1 MIGKFKVLVV
11 DGDGD
16 KLNLLKVTLSMAG
29 YELCTAKDGEE
40 GLAAIDT
47 HSPDLVIADVLMP
60 RMNGYELAR
69 RIRGDPGTKFIPII
83 LQTAG
88 DYRAQ
93 DLLHGSEVGALGYI
107 TDPMD
112 LDLLLARARTL
123 LDFKAYLDSCKE
135 AAFTDYLTALPN
147 RRRFELQLEREVAR
161 TLRYEHPFSLLLLD
175 IDHFKEVN
183 DTHGHEAGDEAIRRV
198 AKTLQA
204 GTRGIDLAARIGGE
218 EFGVILSETRLE
230 GAIDLAERLRL
241 AIKEVKLPSIGKI
254 TASFGVAECP
264 SCGQT
269 ERELLAGADAA
280 LYQAKRNGRDRVRRA
295 QAEEPNSATVG
306 DVH

>member
-1 MIGKFKVLVV
+1 MAGKFKVLVV
-11 DGDGD
+11 DDDAD

-29 YELCTAKDGEE
+29 YEVCTAGDGEE

-47 HSPDLVIADVLMP
+47 HSPDLVIADVQMP

-88 DYRAQ
+88 DYRAR
-93 DLLHGSEVGALGYI
+93 DLLHGSEVGALGYM

-198 AKTLQA
+198 AKTLQE

-230 GAIDLAERLRL
+230 GAIDLAERLRV
-241 AIKEVKLPSIGKI
+241 AIKEVRFASIGEI

-269 ERELLAGADAA
+269 ERELLASADAA
-280 LYQAKRNGRDRVRRA
+280 LYQAKREGRDRVRRA

>member
-11 DGDGD
+11 DDNAD
-16 KLNLLKVTLSMAG
+16 KRNLLEVALSMAG
-29 YELCTAKDGEE
+29 YEVRTAGDGEE
-40 GLAAIDT
+40 GLAAVDL
-47 HSPDLVIADVLMP
+47 HQPDLVIADVLMP

-69 RIRGDPGTKFIPII
+69 SIRADPRTKFIPII

-88 DYRAQ
+88 ADKAE

-123 LDFKAYLDSCKE
+123 LDFKAYLDSCRE
-135 AAFTDYLTALPN
+135 EAFTDHLTALAN
-147 RRRFELQLEREVAR
+147 RRRFELQLQREVVR
-161 TLRYEHPFSLLLLD
+161 TLRYGHPFCLLLLD
-175 IDHFKEVN
+175 IDNFKLVN
-183 DTHGHEAGDEAIRRV
+183 DTFGHEAGDEVIRRV

-218 EFGVILSETRLE
+218 EFGVILSETSLP
-230 GAIDLAERLRL
+230 GATDLAERLRVSIKVVEFP
-241 AIKEVKLPSIGKI
+241 AIGEI

-264 SCGQT
+264 SCAQT
-269 ERELLAGADAA
+269 ERGLLACADAA
-280 LYQAKRNGRDRVRRA
+280 LYEAKREGRDCVRQA
-295 QAEEPNSATVG
+295 QQVEPNPATVG